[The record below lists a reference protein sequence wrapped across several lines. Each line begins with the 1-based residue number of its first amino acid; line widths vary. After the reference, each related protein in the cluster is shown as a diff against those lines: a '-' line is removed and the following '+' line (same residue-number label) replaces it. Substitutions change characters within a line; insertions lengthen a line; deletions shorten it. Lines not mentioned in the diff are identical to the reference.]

1 MLKPLSLSISLA
13 VALGACSL
21 SFAGGHGKSL
31 PSAQAAAVAPSSQSM
46 PSAQSIGDGC
56 GDTCAPAKKHCNLL
70 SKFSMPKCSYTYE
83 YVLKKKKV
91 WTWASPFGH
100 KAGGCGSAACDSCG
114 TTLPS
119 GQSWGSGQNLGSG
132 QSSYGASQIPASYSA
147 PQGVMAPADAPAA
160 PAAEPAA
167 APAVPVIPPAP
178 AVPTPPTASTGG
190 LNLLP
195 AGN

>member
-21 SFAGGHGKSL
+21 TFAGGHGKSM
-31 PSAQAAAVAPSSQSM
+31 PSAQAAAVAPSSQSI

-56 GDTCAPAKKHCNLL
+56 GEACAPAKKHCNLL
-70 SKFSMPKCSYTYE
+70 SKLSLPKCNYTYE
-83 YVLKKKKV
+83 YVLRKKKV
-91 WTWASPFGH
+91 WSWGH
-100 KAGGCGSAACDSCG
+100 KPAGCGTAACDSCG
-114 TTLPS
+114 TTMPS
-119 GQSWGSGQNLGSG
+119 GQSFGSGQNLGSV
-132 QSSYGASQIPASYSA
+132 QSYGASQIPASYSA
-147 PQGVMAPADAPAA
+147 PQGVMAPVEA

-167 APAVPVIPPAP
+167 VPAAPAIPPAP